1 MVSFSVLFY
10 RLLIDP
16 LLNGLRHSIKEQ
28 VAEGSSC
35 LDIACG
41 TGTLVFELGRGCT
54 SVTGIDLDE
63 PKINAA
69 RERAEIKG
77 LDHLSFRLMDAT
89 DLSEFSD
96 QQFDYVTMAMAIHQF
111 PPDLREPII
120 REAKRVSNKLIIA
133 DYAVPM
139 PNCPSGWLAK
149 FIELLAGKEHNG
161 NFRNYYKSGGLENQ
175 LKMMNLSFKKR
186 ATRGVGVFSVWEC
199 KN

>member
-10 RLLIDP
+10 RFLIDP
-16 LLNGLRHSIKEQ
+16 LLNGLRHSLREQ
-28 VAEGSSC
+28 VAEGASC

-41 TGTLVFELGRGCT
+41 TGTLVFELGRGCS
-54 SVTGIDLDE
+54 SVVGIDLDE
-63 PKINAA
+63 PKIKAA

-77 LDHLSFRLMDAT
+77 LDHLSFKLMDAT
-89 DLSEFSD
+89 DLSDFSD

-120 REAKRVSNKLIIA
+120 REAKRVTKNLLIA
-133 DYAVPM
+133 DYSVPM

-149 FIELLAGKEHNG
+149 FIEYLAGKEHNG

-175 LKMMNLSFKKR
+175 LKKMNLSFEKR
-186 ATRGVGVFSVWEC
+186 ATRGVGVFSVW
-199 KN
+199 KI